1 MPLEMQVRL
10 AVKPTAREAWEVI
23 HNVRVSV
30 DCVKEANIDRLR
42 QEFSDIMFKPG
53 EMVEDF
59 ALCLSTL
66 ASELCVLGDVISDK
80 EVIKRM
86 PHVIPEKLEH
96 VAIFMET
103 LLDLNS
109 LSIEEAISH
118 LRTVK

>member
-1 MPLEMQVRL
+1 
-10 AVKPTAREAWEVI
+10 
-23 HNVRVSV
+23 
-30 DCVKEANIDRLR
+30 
-42 QEFSDIMFKPG
+42 MFKPG

-66 ASELCVLGDVISDK
+66 ASELHVLGDVISDK

-118 LRTVK
+118 LRAVK